1 MDLATFLD
9 QRRPLW
15 RELETIL
22 QRVEGSGLEALDDAQ
37 AVRFGQL
44 YRGTAS
50 DLNQAQTLVRGDA
63 TVQYLND
70 LVARS
75 YLAIYG
81 RAPTDWRRLLRYF
94 LGEYPAV
101 LRRCAGYV
109 LLATA
114 IFSAGTLFA
123 FLACYFDP
131 VGSEFLRPRDFPMIE
146 PAEEGEPERAPLQST
161 GQLQQFSAF
170 LFQNNARVCLLAFA
184 LGITYGIGTAW
195 LMWTTGLMTGEGA
208 ATFLAAGQF
217 TSYATGILPHGV
229 LEIPACL
236 IAGGAGFI
244 LAQAMIRARPWPRL
258 EELARAGKLGL
269 FLVSGCIPLM
279 AVAGVL
285 EAGVARAPDWF
296 LSSGLKLAVAG
307 VVGLLFA
314 LYILLPGWRW
324 HRVSNSPAAPAP

>member
-1 MDLATFLD
+1 MDLTTFLEK
-9 QRRPLW
+9 RRPLW

-22 QRVEGSGLEALDDAQ
+22 QRVEGSGLEALDDEQ

-44 YRGTAS
+44 HRGTAS
-50 DLNQAQTLVRGDA
+50 DLNQAQTFVRGDA

-81 RAPTDWRRLLRYF
+81 RERTEWRRLLRYF
-94 LGEYPAV
+94 FGEYPAV
-101 LRRCAGYV
+101 LRRCFGPI

-114 IFSAGTLFA
+114 ICAAGTVFS

-146 PAEEGEPERAPLQST
+146 PTEEGEEEQARLQST
-161 GQLQQFSAF
+161 GELQMFSAF

-184 LGITYGIGTAW
+184 LGVTYGVGTAW
-195 LMWTTGLMTGEGA
+195 LMWSVGIMMGEGA
-208 ATFLAAGQF
+208 ALFLAAGQF
-217 TSYATGILPHGV
+217 TSFCTSILPHGV

-244 LAQAMIRARPWPRL
+244 LAEAMIRARPWPRV
-258 EELARAGKLGL
+258 EELARAGKRGL

-279 AVAGVL
+279 AVAAVL
-285 EAGVARAPDWF
+285 EAGVARAPDTF
-296 LSSGLKLAVAG
+296 LGSGLKLAVAG

-324 HRVSNSPAAPAP
+324 HRKPLASS

>member
-1 MDLATFLD
+1 MDLNTFLEK
-9 QRRPLW
+9 RRPLW

-22 QRVEGSGLEALDDAQ
+22 QRVEGSGLESLEDEQ
-37 AVRFGQL
+37 AIWFGQL

-63 TVQYLND
+63 TVKYLND

-81 RAPTDWRRLLRYF
+81 RERTDWRRLLRYF
-94 LGEYPAV
+94 FGEYPAV
-101 LRRCAGYV
+101 LRRCASPI

-114 IFSAGTLFA
+114 ICAAGAVFS
-123 FLACYFDP
+123 FLVCYFDP

-146 PAEEGEPERAPLQST
+146 PTDEGEEEQRLQTT
-161 GQLQQFSAF
+161 GELQMFSAF

-184 LGITYGIGTAW
+184 LGVTYGIGTAW
-195 LMWTTGLMTGEGA
+195 LMWTTGLMMGEGA
-208 ATFLAAGQF
+208 AMFLTTGQF
-217 TSYATGILPHGV
+217 TAYATGILPHGV

-244 LAQAMIRARPWPRL
+244 LADAMIRARPWPRM
-258 EELARAGKLGL
+258 EEFVRAGKRGL
-269 FLVSGCIPLM
+269 FLVAGCIPLM
-279 AVAGVL
+279 AIAALL

-296 LSSGLKLAVAG
+296 LGAGLKLAVAG

-314 LYILLPGWRW
+314 LYILLLGWRKT
-324 HRVSNSPAAPAP
+324 VAA